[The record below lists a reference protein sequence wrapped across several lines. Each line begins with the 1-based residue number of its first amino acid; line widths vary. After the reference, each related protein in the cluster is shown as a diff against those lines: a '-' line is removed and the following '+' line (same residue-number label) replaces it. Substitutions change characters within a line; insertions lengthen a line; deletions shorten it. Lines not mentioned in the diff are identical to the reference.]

1 MGFNGPNWSKLVLVG
16 SKGSNFGNIHHPKY
30 NKVELQLAPLILN
43 GILNSQVWPTLYSI
57 DANHFLPV
65 TFLEYSKRLHIIR
78 ITYLQYVFWNNTGRG
93 GLRVGAQCIMTK
105 IFQQCPLVVC
115 SWTNSIRLK
124 KCTFGPLIS

>member
-16 SKGSNFGNIHHPKY
+16 SKGSNFGNNHHPKY

-57 DANHFLPV
+57 DANHFLLV